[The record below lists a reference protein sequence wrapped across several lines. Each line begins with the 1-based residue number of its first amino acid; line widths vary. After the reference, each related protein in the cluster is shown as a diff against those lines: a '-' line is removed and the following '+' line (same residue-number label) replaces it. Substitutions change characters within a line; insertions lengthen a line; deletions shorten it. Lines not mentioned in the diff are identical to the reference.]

1 MSSNGTNSD
10 GTNSKT
16 QSANF
21 KSDGTLGSANDSGQ
35 ASSISPSDSS
45 ASSAHSL
52 PPGNSIN
59 FGGMSLKFPAF

>member
-1 MSSNGTNSD
+1 MSSNGKNSD

-21 KSDGTLGSANDSGQ
+21 KSDGTLGSGKDSGQ

-45 ASSAHSL
+45 ASSPHSL
-52 PPGNSIN
+52 PPRGNSIS
-59 FGGMSLKFPAF
+59 GMSLKFPAF